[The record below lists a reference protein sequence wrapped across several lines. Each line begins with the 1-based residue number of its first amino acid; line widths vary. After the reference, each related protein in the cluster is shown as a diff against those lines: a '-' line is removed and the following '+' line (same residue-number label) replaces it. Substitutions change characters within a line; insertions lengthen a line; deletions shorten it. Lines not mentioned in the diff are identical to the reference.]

1 MKKTFTVLVLII
13 IALGCQKE
21 RAVEN
26 FIVLPTIT
34 TTPASAVNSNA
45 ALCGGYISND
55 GGDSVIQRGVCWDTL
70 QNPVITNS
78 HTSDGVGMGT
88 FTSSLTSLLSAT
100 TYYIRAYAV
109 NSAGT
114 AYGNEITIQ
123 TSTGLTLP
131 SLTTSAA
138 TGINTNSLTS
148 GGNILNTGGTS
159 ITERGVCW
167 STNHNP
173 IKTDSHSTDGMGI
186 GSFVSNV
193 TPLVRST
200 TYYLRAYATNGLGTA
215 YGNEITVITLDH
227 DIYVGGAGP
236 YTNATIWKNGI
247 STFLTD
253 STHQGYVNCIAVSNN
268 DVYAGGIELIGGV
281 WVAKVWKNGEATSLT
296 DGSNDAT
303 VTSIYVNGADV
314 YVGGREGQTAKIWK
328 NGISTSLSNGTYV
341 TSLFA
346 AGADIYVCGDYY
358 NYPVSYALSWKNGVF
373 SDLTDRTLVSNAN
386 SVFVSGT
393 DVYIG
398 GRENMEAKIWKNG
411 IPISLSDGTL
421 FNMVNAVRVQ
431 GNDVYALGF
440 EMLTPGGISVAK
452 YWKNG
457 VANTLTN
464 GTNSATTNSIFVF
477 GSDVFVGGIDNGNIT
492 IWKNG
497 IPNLVNVAPVSTNAI
512 YMD

>member
-1 MKKTFTVLVLII
+1 M
-13 IALGCQKE
+13 E
-21 RAVEN
+21 
-26 FIVLPTIT
+26 
-34 TTPASAVNSNA
+34 
-45 ALCGGYISND
+45 
-55 GGDSVIQRGVCWDTL
+55 
-70 QNPVITNS
+70 
-78 HTSDGVGMGT
+78 
-88 FTSSLTSLLSAT
+88 
-100 TYYIRAYAV
+100 
-109 NSAGT
+109 
-114 AYGNEITIQ
+114 
-123 TSTGLTLP
+123 
-131 SLTTSAA
+131 
-138 TGINTNSLTS
+138 
-148 GGNILNTGGTS
+148 
-159 ITERGVCW
+159 
-167 STNHNP
+167 
-173 IKTDSHSTDGMGI
+173 
-186 GSFVSNV
+186 
-193 TPLVRST
+193 
-200 TYYLRAYATNGLGTA
+200 
-215 YGNEITVITLDH
+215 
-227 DIYVGGAGP
+227 
-236 YTNATIWKNGI
+236 
-247 STFLTD
+247 
-253 STHQGYVNCIAVSNN
+253 
-268 DVYAGGIELIGGV
+268 
-281 WVAKVWKNGEATSLT
+281 NGEATSLT